1 MATCN
6 NPGSVLVFGHQMP
19 SELNK
24 LRNYQSEI
32 ESGLV
37 SVSVSV
43 RVEEGG
49 PMVTKNCQIQRALAE
64 NFKAAIAD
72 AYAMN
77 PNLVF
82 IWGGSYCFRAMN
94 NSSAN
99 PPASIHSLGCAFDVN
114 VAYNPYRRDNLTDS
128 NTRMRTTN
136 HPLVKAFTSRGWVW
150 GGSWSTPDYMH
161 FEFSSG
167 WGIDGVENTGQYTSP
182 VPDTNANMT
191 SSNTYDTYR
200 YSSGGGTSTQKTFYS
215 TSMTQSGPNTVYGMT
230 TYGTRDDVLK
240 QTQFR
245 QSQFEAL
252 RNKMEN
258 ETPGMG
264 RDIVESPELYDPS
277 ILKTTQYSK
286 EERY

>member
-6 NPGSVLVFGHQMP
+6 NPGTVLVFGHEMP
-19 SELNK
+19 HELNK
-24 LRNYQSEI
+24 LKNYKSEI

-37 SVSVSV
+37 SVPVSV

-64 NFKAAIAD
+64 NFKAAVAE

-94 NSSAN
+94 NSSTN

-114 VAYNPYRRDNLTDS
+114 VSYNPYKRDNLTDS

-167 WGIDGVENTGQYTSP
+167 WGIDGVEYTGWSP
-182 VPDTNANMT
+182 NSMYENANMT
-191 SSNTYDTYR
+191 SSNTYDTYGN
-200 YSSGGGTSTQKTFYS
+200 YGGASTQKTFYS
-215 TSMTQSGPNTVYGMT
+215 TNMTQSGPNTVHGMT
-230 TYGTRDDVLK
+230 TYGTRDGVLK
-240 QTQFR
+240 QSQFR

-264 RDIVESPELYDPS
+264 RDIVESPEFYDPS
-277 ILKTTQYSK
+277 ILKSAQYSK